1 MQQKKKK
8 ITNDKVN
15 HVISCKKVNSSNCS
29 AIPYTFLKRITDN
42 KGTKYKI
49 INLRKYLFISYKVKL
64 KYNLSFRNNN
74 SKSFSSCF
82 LNINEIDF

>member
-15 HVISCKKVNSSNCS
+15 HVISCKKVNSSYCF
-29 AIPYTFLKRITDN
+29 AITYTFLKRITYN
-42 KGTKYKI
+42 KGTEYKI
-49 INLRKYLFISYKVKL
+49 INICKYLFISYKVKL
-64 KYNLSFRNNN
+64 NYNLSFRNYN